1 MPNLAQQD
9 RALRQTLERLGR
21 LGVIPQAAPTLRR
34 SLSGLESV
42 LQEAVLGEIDA
53 FTESRNPQVLSDMR
67 QHSKD
72 HVVEMLRLFECGD
85 VEDFGFVK
93 AHARRRADQRFP
105 LEVTL
110 HAYRC
115 GHRVMSRW
123 LRDAAA
129 EVAPGRAHEAVD
141 AVADFAIEYTN
152 VISTVATAHYVAE
165 TRLIEAAEGDRRIE
179 LLNILLSGHDESDG
193 RIARLLKA
201 GGYLDQRQSYCVI
214 AIGTPIQGELES
226 PERVQ
231 RVLSALAG
239 LFAPASSIRVLAGLR
254 DGHVLAVA
262 SALRRQSGWTAPQTQ
277 LAERLS
283 GRLAQL
289 GPSLLIGVSA
299 DRPST
304 ATLPKAHREA
314 LAALDFTSVDRRVV
328 LFSALPVRSL
338 LVHAGGAYVRAA
350 APAWIATL
358 LAADE
363 RAEGSLTRTLSALAE
378 ADLNVQ
384 KAGRGLGIHPN
395 TVYARLE
402 RIRDLTSL
410 DARRHHDLVELLLAA
425 ECARS

>member
-1 MPNLAQQD
+1 MSNLAQQD
-9 RALRQTLERLGR
+9 RALRQTLDRLAR
-21 LGVIPQAAPTLRR
+21 LGVIPHAAPVLRR
-34 SLSGLESV
+34 SVGGLETL

-53 FTESRNPQVLSDMR
+53 FTASRNPQILPDMR
-67 QHSKD
+67 THSKD
-72 HVVEMLRLFECGD
+72 HVVEMLRLFECGE

-129 EVAPGRAHEAVD
+129 EVTPGSAREAVD

-152 VISTVATAHYVAE
+152 VISAMAAAEYVAE
-165 TRLIEAAEGDRRIE
+165 TRLIEAAEGDRRTE
-179 LLNILLSGHDESDG
+179 LLTVLLGGYDESDG

-201 GGYLDQRQSYCVI
+201 GGYLDQRQSYGVI
-214 AIGTPIQGELES
+214 AIRTPIRGELES
-226 PERVQ
+226 PERAQ
-231 RVLSALAG
+231 RVLSALVD
-239 LFAPASSIRVLAGLR
+239 LFAAAKIRVLTGLR

-262 SALRRQSGWTAPQTQ
+262 SAPRRQSGWTAPQTHF
-277 LAERLS
+277 AELLS
-283 GRLAQL
+283 ELLAQL

-314 LAALDFTSVDRRVV
+314 LAALDFASVERRVV

-363 RAEGSLTRTLSALAE
+363 RAAGSLTRTLSALAE

-384 KAGRGLGIHPN
+384 KAGRELGVHPN

-402 RIRDLTSL
+402 RIRDLTAL

-425 ECARS
+425 ECARN